1 VSARGVVLGV
11 LGVFLLL
18 VGGLLAIPLVVERGG
33 DIPALPAEERIQ
45 AFAGEAG
52 GLRVSGALRL
62 RATAFDLQVH
72 IQPAAAAEAGPP
84 PQAVLTMPDHP
95 MEPVVAL
102 LLEVDPGR
110 FTAAGELPMP
120 GRWRLEVAV
129 AGESV
134 GLVFDA
140 VP

>member
-1 VSARGVVLGV
+1 VSARAVVLGV

-33 DIPALPAEERIQ
+33 DIPAPPAEERIQ

-72 IQPAAAAEAGPP
+72 TQPAAAEAGPP
-84 PQAVLTMPDHP
+84 PQAILTMPDHP
-95 MEPVVAL
+95 MEPVVPPL
-102 LLEVDPGR
+102 REVAPGR
-110 FTAAGELPMP
+110 FAAAGELPMA
-120 GRWRLEVAV
+120 GRWRLEIVLAGPAV
-129 AGESV
+129 E
-134 GLVFDA
+134 LLFDA
-140 VP
+140 P